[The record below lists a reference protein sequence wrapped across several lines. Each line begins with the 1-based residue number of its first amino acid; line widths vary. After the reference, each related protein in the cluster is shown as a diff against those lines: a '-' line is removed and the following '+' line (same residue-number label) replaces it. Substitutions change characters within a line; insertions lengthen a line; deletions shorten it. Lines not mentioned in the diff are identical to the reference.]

1 MDEADGTPSGTD
13 IDTITAET
21 DLLILHCDEELK
33 KLQEKSEFTNKRKR
47 DIETTLEASVA
58 NQNYAEAAELKTL
71 LNQVEADFA
80 DIEGNVTLGLKKKR
94 DHELKKM
101 KIEQEHLMQSLE
113 KGCLSGKSMKQISH
127 NAVRSEL
134 DKIVLENKDILK
146 EAVTFFRSIAQIS
159 ASSLASEVEFV
170 SGVDKHKAAYS
181 GLQSVCD
188 AHEKG
193 ILALC
198 AMAVDKISGGGE
210 SAFEGRHYNRS
221 QWYNEQRKRGG
232 HSQAPIDVGIANF
245 ALLPGA
251 FKDGHEFCC
260 CDQCFILKYSVPEAD
275 GGGEYRFH
283 PLNKDGRLVI
293 AKPATSAIV
302 NPRGLHHQNGESEG
316 YTKLEV
322 ENIIA
327 NGNKDHFL
335 LDILIDKKS
344 VEPTGT
350 LQSFQDLR
358 ESGLAFS
365 FNIVSR
371 NNVLY
376 RIFQLYLWQNGFN
389 VGGKIYPVKMNCKKH
404 GNNTEEKVVNW
415 KCHLHWHVWEL
426 ERWTIDELIL
436 QAKEIVNIH
445 NDGNI
450 KNHKIVQPRV
460 TLP

>member
-1 MDEADGTPSGTD
+1 
-13 IDTITAET
+13 
-21 DLLILHCDEELK
+21 
-33 KLQEKSEFTNKRKR
+33 
-47 DIETTLEASVA
+47 
-58 NQNYAEAAELKTL
+58 
-71 LNQVEADFA
+71 VEADFA

-188 AHEKG
+188 AHEKE

-210 SAFEGRHYNRS
+210 SAFEGRHYSRS
-221 QWYNEQRKRGG
+221 QWYGMKNEERRQVNNNNYYERYGG
-232 HSQAPIDVGIANF
+232 HSQAPLDVGIANF

-251 FKDGHEFCC
+251 FEDGHEFCC
-260 CDQCFILKYSVPEAD
+260 CNRCFILKYSVPEAD
-275 GGGEYRFH
+275 GGGEYHFH
-283 PLNKDGRLVI
+283 PSHKDGRLVI
-293 AKPATSAIV
+293 AKPATSAF
-302 NPRGLHHQNGESEG
+302 GHQQNQQLSIGESEG

-389 VGGKIYPVKMNCKKH
+389 VGGKICPVKMNCKTNSH

-426 ERWTIDELIL
+426 KRWTIDELIL
-436 QAKEIVNIH
+436 QAKKIVNIH